1 MLEQFSQ
8 HLDLY
13 CERTDIGLWAEPF
26 NALSNLAFFAAGL
39 WGVYEARRR
48 KAGIFAEVLGWWVVA
63 IGIGSALFHTF
74 ATEATKWGDI
84 LPIAGFTLAYSLFNL
99 RRFAGMAWPKALAI
113 FFGFYIV
120 VGFVTY
126 MVPDWLRVASNGTTG
141 YLPPFLALIFF
152 GGVVIANGSRAGW
165 YNIAAAAIFLGAV
178 TCRVMDPLV
187 CDALP
192 IGTHFM
198 WHVLDG
204 LMLGVLLA
212 ATTRYGKPRTGWA
225 SDENRARMAADQALS
240 GQ

>member
-26 NALSNLAFFAAGL
+26 NAVSNLAFFAAGL

-48 KAGIFAEVLGWWVVA
+48 NAGTFAEVLGWWVVA
-63 IGIGSALFHTF
+63 IGIGSTLFHTF
-74 ATEATKWGDI
+74 ATEATKWADI
-84 LPIAGFTLAYSLFNL
+84 LPIAGFTLAYTLFNL
-99 RRFAGMAWPKALAI
+99 RRFAGMAWPRALLI

-152 GGVVIANGSRAGW
+152 GCVVIANGSRAGW
-165 YNIAAAAIFLGAV
+165 YNIAAAVIFLGSV
-178 TCRVMDPLV
+178 TFRVIDPLV

-192 IGTHFM
+192 IGSHFM
-198 WHVLDG
+198 WHLLNG
-204 LMLGVLLA
+204 LMLGVLMA
-212 ATTRYGKPRTGWA
+212 ATTRYAWPGPQ
-225 SDENRARMAADQALS
+225 SRATTRAAVGALH
-240 GQ
+240 

>member
-13 CERTDIGLWAEPF
+13 CERTGVGLWAEPF
-26 NALSNLAFFAAGL
+26 NAVSNLAFFAAGL

-48 KAGIFAEVLGWWVVA
+48 NAGTFAEVLGWWVVA
-63 IGIGSALFHTF
+63 IGIGSTLFHTF

-84 LPIAGFTLAYSLFNL
+84 VPIAGFTLVYSLFNL
-99 RRFAGMAWPKALAI
+99 RRFAGMAWPRALVI
-113 FFGFYIV
+113 FFGFYV
-120 VGFVTY
+120 AVGFVTY

-152 GGVVIANGSRAGW
+152 GCVVIASGSRAGW
-165 YNIAAAAIFLGAV
+165 YNIAAATIFLGAV
-178 TCRVMDPLV
+178 TFRVMDPLV

-212 ATTRYGKPRTGWA
+212 ATTRYGKPRTEQAGHPA
-225 SDENRARMAADQALS
+225 RRMADGVLP